1 MHAPVQR
8 ERKTKIKNE
17 PIEKIEADLS
27 RPLPKLSIRGMLA
40 AVVIVL
46 VVGWGIEGTD
56 ARPQTL
62 AEGVPNI
69 VDFISRLLPPE
80 FEFVRNTERV
90 YTLFPFSVRQPDV
103 VLPADILR
111 VLRPAT
117 EAQLENIEGD
127 QQVVTL
133 YRDARRFIY
142 YSPEDIP
149 GYGSVDFDAASIEEL
164 PYIIGANEYIH
175 IEAQNNDPYPVPEG
189 YYFAS
194 RFAVPQGQSLVSG
207 RYLVNSG
214 EIFLG
219 LPVAI
224 PEVIVTVQM
233 ALIGTI
239 GAFLLSIP
247 FGLLAARNVSP
258 NRFIYQTTRLIMNAN
273 RAVPELIYALI
284 FVSAVGLGPFPG
296 VLALIVGSFGS
307 LGKVFAESIEA
318 IDPDQVQAVRATG
331 AKPLQVFNYAVMPQ
345 ATPLIVSYSL
355 LVFEANV
362 RAATILGIVG
372 AGGIG
377 FLLDKYFRLFQYQRL
392 MGAVILIIVFVTLI
406 DRASDAI
413 RKRII

>member
-1 MHAPVQR
+1 MHNPTLR
-8 ERKTKIKNE
+8 DHKTKVKNE
-17 PIEKIEADLS
+17 SIEQIQADLS
-27 RPLPKLSIRGMLA
+27 RPLPKLTVRGMLA
-40 AVVIVL
+40 AIVIVL
-46 VVGWGIEGTD
+46 VVGWGIQGTD

-80 FEFVRNTERV
+80 FEFVRHSERV
-90 YTLFPFSVRQPDV
+90 YTLFPFSVREPDI
-103 VLPADILR
+103 VLPVDILR

-117 EAQLENIEGD
+117 ETQLENIAED

-133 YRDARRFIY
+133 YRDERRLIY
-142 YSPEDIP
+142 YEREDIP
-149 GYGSVDFDAASIEEL
+149 GFGEADFDPESIEEL
-164 PYIIGANEYIH
+164 HYIIAANEYIH
-175 IEAQNNDPYPVPEG
+175 IEALNNDPYAVPEG
-189 YYFAS
+189 YYFAK
-194 RFAVPQGQSLVSG
+194 RFAVPNGQSLVSG

-224 PEVIVTVQM
+224 PEIIVTMQM

-258 NRFIYQTTRLIMNAN
+258 NRFTYQTTRLIMNAN

-284 FVSAVGLGPFPG
+284 FVAAVGLGPFPG

-318 IDPDQVQAVRATG
+318 VDPAQVQAVRATG

-355 LVFEANV
+355 LIFEANV
-362 RAATILGIVG
+362 RAATILGLVG

-392 MGAVILIIVFVTLI
+392 MGAVILIIIFVTII